1 MSGFEADVERLSA
14 RAGDFDGLVER
25 AARIAAE
32 LERAVD
38 GAPWGADGVGRSFAA
53 AHVQRAAET
62 ADRVRRLSGR
72 LAEAGGKFGE
82 AARRY
87 RSSDAAAAEAVRES
101 HGD

>member
-14 RAGDFDGLVER
+14 RAADFGGLVER
-25 AARIAAE
+25 AARISAE
-32 LERAVD
+32 LERAVG

-53 AHVQRAAET
+53 AHVGPAAET
-62 ADRVRRLSGR
+62 AERVRGLAER

-87 RSSDAAAAEAVRES
+87 RASDSAAADAVR
-101 HGD
+101 D